1 MADQRPKQTAARKLQ
16 VVALS
21 SAAIATVYA
30 VGWAATRPG
39 APSDDQLVRLLPGQ
53 QRPLRVGLRPPV
65 PPGRYS
71 DGTWT
76 GAASN
81 AYGKVEVAVRIQ
93 GGRIT
98 AARITRTNTFYPAS
112 SIAGLPVQVVAR
124 QSADVDVVSG
134 ATASWQDFVN
144 AVQQALT
151 TAAGKPWPPPREG
164 CDRRPLLA

>member
-1 MADQRPKQTAARKLQ
+1 MMRRMADQRAKRTGARKLQ

-30 VGWAATRPG
+30 IGWGATKPG
-39 APSDDQLVRLLPGQ
+39 APSDEEYVRLLPGQ
-53 QRPLRVGLRPPV
+53 ERPARAGLRPPV
-65 PPGRYS
+65 PPGRYT

-98 AARITRTNTFYPAS
+98 AAQITRTTTFYPAS
-112 SIAGLPVQVVAR
+112 FIAALPGQVVQR
-124 QSADVDVVSG
+124 QSADVDVVST

-151 TAAGKPWPPPREG
+151 RAAGKPWPPAREG
-164 CDRRPLLA
+164 P

>member
-1 MADQRPKQTAARKLQ
+1 MLRSMAEQRPKRPGARKLQ
-16 VVALS
+16 TVALS

-30 VGWAATRPG
+30 IGWAATRPD
-39 APSDDQLVRLLPGQ
+39 APSNDQVVRLLPGQ
-53 QRPLRVGLRPPV
+53 HRPVRAGLRPPV
-65 PPGRYS
+65 PPGHYS

-81 AYGKVEVAVRIQ
+81 AYGEVEVAVRIQ
-93 GGRIT
+93 GGRIA
-98 AARITRTNTFYPAS
+98 AARITRTTTFYPVS
-112 SIAGLPVQVVAR
+112 LITGLPAQVVER

-134 ATASWQDFVN
+134 ATASWQDFAN

-164 CDRRPLLA
+164 S